1 MPHSV
6 SARKSARKAE
16 KHRLLNK
23 SVRSEIRTWSK
34 KLADAVANKDT
45 ALARQYFL
53 TATKKLDKAAKV
65 GVYHRNTAGRKK
77 SAIARMLDKLGAPPA
92 AAAAA
97 PT

>member
-1 MPHSV
+1 MPHSI
-6 SARKSARKAE
+6 SAAKSHRRSE
-16 KHRLLNK
+16 KRRLKNK
-23 SVRSEIRTWSK
+23 GFRSEIRTWTK
-34 KLADAVANKDT
+34 KFEEAVANKDT